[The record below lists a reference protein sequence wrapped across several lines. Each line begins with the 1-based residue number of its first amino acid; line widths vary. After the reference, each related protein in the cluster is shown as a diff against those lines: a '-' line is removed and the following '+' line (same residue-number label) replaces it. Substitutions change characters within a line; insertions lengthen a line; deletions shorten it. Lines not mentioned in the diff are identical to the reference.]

1 MSQTSFISKSVN
13 YSQTDLLKS
22 KILLPLLSSYN
33 NLILKQNIEDASTFC
48 FDINTGVSND
58 YIIPNNNK
66 KFYLLITNKSL
77 LELSTTSNV
86 SNIKNVNNKTKKY
99 NILYFFPD
107 QQSIDYYKMDKV
119 ICNTLHD
126 RYLEIDEVFNDQFLL
141 EGYLYYKDNKFE
153 YLLTD
158 ILLKNDQVVNLSYE
172 LRYTML
178 NELVVNISRQVLKDL
193 NNHISI
199 NLHPVFSMNNENLIK
214 IFQDNFIY
222 STELCSIE
230 RISNFKK
237 RRLYDAI
244 KKEENSSKRIT
255 KGEYTD
261 VYNVYNIQTNNYE
274 GILYIK
280 GIVESRFMKNLFNE
294 NGTEIIIS
302 CTYNTSFKKWQ
313 PITNTN

>member
-1 MSQTSFISKSVN
+1 
-13 YSQTDLLKS
+13 
-22 KILLPLLSSYN
+22 
-33 NLILKQNIEDASTFC
+33 
-48 FDINTGVSND
+48 
-58 YIIPNNNK
+58 
-66 KFYLLITNKSL
+66 
-77 LELSTTSNV
+77 
-86 SNIKNVNNKTKKY
+86 
-99 NILYFFPD
+99 LYFFPD
-107 QQSIDYYKMDKV
+107 QQSIEYYKKDKV

-126 RYLEIDEVFNDQFLL
+126 RYLEIDEIFTDQFLL

-158 ILLKNDQVVNLSYE
+158 ILLKNDNVVKLTYE
-172 LRYTML
+172 LRYTIL
-178 NELVVNISRQVLKDL
+178 SELVVNISRQVLKDL

-237 RRLYDAI
+237 RRLYDRI
-244 KKEENSSKRIT
+244 EKRENSLKKIT
-255 KGEYTD
+255 RGEYTD

-280 GIVESRFMKNLFNE
+280 GIGESRFMKNRVNE
-294 NGTEIIIS
+294 KGSDSIIMS
-302 CTYNTSFKKWQ
+302 CKYNTSFKKWQ
-313 PITNTN
+313 PIMDSN